1 MKTIRCAREKV
12 PKRFVVKIRALR
24 FRLGAKKDEYQI
36 NATTFIQMSDAMYIY
51 IVLNILDETYILNK
65 QGQLGYS
72 LILLNNN
79 FN

>member
-12 PKRFVVKIRALR
+12 PKCFVVNVRALR
-24 FRLGAKKDEYQI
+24 FRLGAKKDEYQM
-36 NATTFIQMSDAMYIY
+36 NATTFIQISAHCTRRG
-51 IVLNILDETYILNK
+51 ILDETYILNK